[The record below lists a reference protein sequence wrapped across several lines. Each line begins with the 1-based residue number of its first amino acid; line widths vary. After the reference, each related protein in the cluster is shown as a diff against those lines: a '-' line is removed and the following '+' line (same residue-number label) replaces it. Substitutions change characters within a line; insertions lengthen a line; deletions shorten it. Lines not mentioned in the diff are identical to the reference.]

1 MSTVAKRI
9 IIALV
14 ALIVV
19 AAALLGVAVVR
30 WGPDFGIWLTEPSPQ
45 RYGEVALGHLDQ
57 GINASSEAWQDERP
71 RVEQAISEATSIDE
85 VDAVL
90 SDAVKIAGTKHS
102 FLMMPDEAQEAVD
115 EYEAPSVEEN
125 DGVVTVHMPAFMGTP
140 DQGSEYAQTIAQA
153 VSGANVCA
161 AVIDLSENGGGD
173 MGPMIAGISPLIPDG
188 PVSYFVTGGGESAV
202 MLESGKVSGGG
213 RPTTVDITEKSEVPV
228 AIVTGEHTAS
238 SGEQA
243 LLAFKGV
250 PNTRVFGQPTAGY
263 ATVNTPFPLYG
274 GKQLVVTVGVTKDR
288 MGTTHAE
295 DPIAPDVTVE
305 PAQAVNAATQWARD
319 QGCQ

>member
-19 AAALLGVAVVR
+19 AAAMLGVAVVR
-30 WGPDFGIWLTEPSPQ
+30 WGPNFGIWLTEPSPQ

-125 DGVVTVHMPAFMGTP
+125 DGVVTVHMFSRWNQTLFARAPPGT
-140 DQGSEYAQTIAQA
+140 
-153 VSGANVCA
+153 
-161 AVIDLSENGGGD
+161 
-173 MGPMIAGISPLIPDG
+173 
-188 PVSYFVTGGGESAV
+188 
-202 MLESGKVSGGG
+202 
-213 RPTTVDITEKSEVPV
+213 
-228 AIVTGEHTAS
+228 
-238 SGEQA
+238 
-243 LLAFKGV
+243 
-250 PNTRVFGQPTAGY
+250 
-263 ATVNTPFPLYG
+263 
-274 GKQLVVTVGVTKDR
+274 
-288 MGTTHAE
+288 
-295 DPIAPDVTVE
+295 
-305 PAQAVNAATQWARD
+305 
-319 QGCQ
+319 